1 MKGGQFPVKRGGH
14 HSLETRERLRAAQRR
29 NWANP
34 ERCAEHG
41 AFIKHRMARPGV
53 SERISVRTT
62 LAMADP
68 AVRAR
73 IREGMA
79 RAARAADTR
88 KKINVPAPSEMA
100 NR

>member
-1 MKGGQFPVKRGGH
+1 MKRGGH
-14 HSLETRERLRAAQRR
+14 HSLETREHLRAAQRR
-29 NWANP
+29 NWASLK
-34 ERCAEHG
+34 RRVEHG

-53 SERISVRTT
+53 SERISVGTT

-79 RAARAADTR
+79 RAARAVKTG
-88 KKINVPAPSEMA
+88 KEINVPAPSGMP